1 MYIENILQRIKS
13 IQPSLPKSEAKI
25 ATYILENA
33 IDVPTMNIVELA
45 EKSNS
50 SRSAVTRFCRSVNV
64 SSFSDL
70 KIALSTLIA
79 NPDAKGF
86 SDVLENEPIE
96 SIKEKVM
103 FNAIETIKE
112 TVHFVKND
120 RLQMAVDLIANASRV
135 VIFGVGAS
143 HLVADD
149 IELKWNRI
157 GKICV
162 SVSDIHY
169 AVTLLSTTADALLI
183 VVSNKGETKEGIEL
197 LKWANKKDIQTISIT
212 QYGQNSVSQLSNCS
226 LQHMIAPESS
236 LRTAATNSMH
246 AQFLTVNILFFA
258 YVSQHF
264 SETTLQVE
272 TTKEAIDFLR
282 LL

>member
-236 LRTAATNSMH
+236 LRTAATNSMY

>member
-13 IQPSLPKSEAKI
+13 IQPSLPKSESKI

-236 LRTAATNSMH
+236 FRTAATNSMY
-246 AQFLTVNILFFA
+246 AQFLTVNILFFS

-264 SETTLQVE
+264 SETQAQVE
-272 TTKEAIDFLR
+272 TTKEAINFLR